1 MKHLRKFFESND
13 DKEDILENFLF
24 ISDKLGEP
32 EVRSSRFGNSTKWE
46 IVWDLKLDISV
57 LQEANELVGKLK
69 DLTSDI
75 DDVLAAADRLPDYS
89 LNMSITDKLVLELV
103 PKETGGDDYEFIKR
117 YESRSLYVRKN
128 EIERFFNSRG
138 VRVVKFDIESSWN
151 EYNQTNDLDI
161 YLNKSDVEAI
171 DDFKRLV
178 NAELR
183 LIDDREYECIG
194 TGTVITIAPI
204 EEKSYVELVVI

>member
-1 MKHLRKFFESND
+1 MRHLRKFFESNE

-46 IVWDLKLDISV
+46 IVWNLKLDISV

-89 LNMSITDKLVLELV
+89 INMSITNKLIIELV
-103 PKETGGDDYEFIKR
+103 PKETGGDDYKFIKN
-117 YESRSLYVRKN
+117 YESRSLNVRKN

-138 VRVVKFDIESSWN
+138 VRVVKFDNQSSYN

-161 YLNKSDVEAI
+161 YLNISDVEAM
-171 DDFKRLV
+171 DDFTRLV
-178 NAELR
+178 NDELR
-183 LIDDREYECIG
+183 LIDDREYECFG
-194 TGTVITIAPI
+194 SGTVITIAPI
-204 EEKSYVELVVI
+204 EEKSYVELVVT

>member
-1 MKHLRKFFESND
+1 MKHLRKFFESNE

-75 DDVLAAADRLPDYS
+75 DDVLAAADRLPEYS
-89 LNMSITDKLVLELV
+89 INMCITNKLILELV
-103 PKETGGDDYEFIKR
+103 PKETGGDDYKFIKN
-117 YESRSLYVRKN
+117 YESRSLNVRKN

-161 YLNKSDVEAI
+161 YLNKSDVEAM

-194 TGTVITIAPI
+194 RGTVITIAPI
-204 EEKSYVELVVI
+204 EEKSYIELVVI